1 MTWPDSYLDLT
12 KYAMMTKHYVDGIKM
27 PPYGGISIDLL
38 TLNDRRM

>member
-12 KYAMMTKHYVDGIKM
+12 RYAMTKHYVDGIKM